1 MSFNEEE
8 LLKIEK
14 ATSGIFKKK
23 ARTFIS
29 NALSS
34 LRFYVNEAMAKE
46 EPAREEMLKALVNQA
61 TGLRQEAVRQGARSH
76 SNPEWAATAACESW
90 LHELLGGTAD
100 SIARVECII
109 DRLER
114 R

>member
-14 ATSGIFKKK
+14 ATSGLFKKK
-23 ARTFIS
+23 ARNFIS
-29 NALSS
+29 NAISS
-34 LRFYVNEAMAKE
+34 LRPHVSQAKSKPDIE
-46 EPAREEMLKALVNQA
+46 REEMLKALVNQA
-61 TGLRQEAVRQGARSH
+61 TGLRQEAVRRGASSH
-76 SNPEWAATAACESW
+76 SSPEWAAAATCESW
-90 LHELLGGTAD
+90 LHELLGGTPAGI
-100 SIARVECII
+100 SSVEKII

>member
-1 MSFNEEE
+1 MSFNIDE

-34 LRFYVNEAMAKE
+34 LRPYIDEAVAKE
-46 EPAREEMLKALVNQA
+46 GLEREEILKALVNRA

-76 SNPEWAATAACESW
+76 GSPEWAAAAACESW
-90 LHELLGGTAD
+90 LHELLLGNKE
-100 SIARVECII
+100 SISSVEKII
-109 DRLER
+109 KRLEQR
-114 R
+114 

>member
-1 MSFNEEE
+1 MSFNESE

-29 NALSS
+29 NALGS
-34 LRFYVNEAMAKE
+34 LRPYIEEAQSKD
-46 EPAREEMLKALVNQA
+46 PAEREEMLKTLVNQA

-76 SNPEWAATAACESW
+76 SHPEWAAAASCESW
-90 LHELLGGTAD
+90 LQELILGD
-100 SIARVECII
+100 SESISKVEKVIQ
-109 DRLER
+109 RLENR
-114 R
+114 